1 MNERFLL
8 YVDLLGFSDLVQND
22 PDSVPTLFH
31 ALDSSQA
38 HKHNGFGVI
47 QFSDT
52 LLVFN
57 NEDPLSDH
65 DKHYFA
71 MYLCEFAQELQ
82 YMLLGR
88 GAFLR
93 GLVTRGQFEDT
104 GSIPNGTYKHIR
116 SFWGKA
122 LIDAYHVTNSIKAIG
137 VFVDEHVKPHMRVF
151 DMHPYDDHNQIWF
164 VDTTSVLRKESFS
177 DLANRKDLSIAIDNL
192 RLSGL
197 EQILSYDLLLLMRLF
212 KSAHDDTLAPT
223 VRTKYLTTWEIYRR
237 KYRTLCRVMEEL
249 EFDIKKLLGHDWER
263 TMVRIEQNR
272 GFFG

>member
-8 YVDLLGFSDLVQND
+8 YLDLLGFSELVRIE
-22 PDSVPTLFH
+22 PDIVPNLFH
-31 ALDSSQA
+31 ALDRSQA
-38 HKHNGFGVI
+38 HRHTSFEVI

-57 NEDPLSDH
+57 NKDPLSDY

-104 GSIPNGTYKHIR
+104 GSSPNHTYKHIR
-116 SFWGKA
+116 SFWGNA
-122 LIDAYHVTNSIKAIG
+122 LIHACQVTSSIKAIG
-137 VFVDEHVKPHMRVF
+137 LFVDEHVKPHMRVF
-151 DMHPYDDHNQIWF
+151 DMHPYDHGNQIWF
-164 VDTTSVLRKESFS
+164 VDTTSLPRQSF
-177 DLANRKDLSIAIDNL
+177 DYLTNKNELSIAMDHV
-192 RLSGL
+192 RSCGM
-197 EQILSYDLLLLMRLF
+197 EEILSYDLLFLKRLF
-212 KSAHDDTLAPT
+212 ESSHDHRLAPT

-237 KYRTLCRVMEEL
+237 KYRILCRVMEDV
-249 EFDIKKLLGHDWER
+249 EFDFKKLPGHDWEQ
-263 TMVRIEQNR
+263 TIAKIER
-272 GFFG
+272 HCGFFG